1 MDSYRQTDLTYL
13 SFTLRNQQDMITI
26 EKADRL
32 RELPPYLFAELDRK
46 KAEARARGVD
56 VIDLGVGDPDL
67 PTPQNIIAKLAEAAR
82 DPRYHRYPSYTGMND
97 FREAVS
103 RWYRQRAGVEVDAL
117 REVVSLIGSKE
128 GIAHIPLAFIN
139 PGDVVLVPSP
149 AYPVYAI
156 ATMFAGGVPYEMP
169 LVQQNDFL
177 PDLGAIPSAVLAK
190 AKMMFLNYPN
200 NPTGA
205 VATDAFFRQVVALAE
220 QHNIMVCHDFA
231 YSEMTFDG
239 YVPPSFLAVPG
250 GKEVGIE
257 FHSLSKTYNM
267 TGWRIGFAAGNA
279 KIIGG
284 LGQIKSNIDSGIFEA
299 IQVAGIEALEG
310 DQGCIAEMRRIYTE
324 RRDVLVAGL
333 RKLGLQMDL
342 PKATFYVWIRVPA
355 AHNSASFAGLLLDR
369 AGIVATPGNGFGA
382 PGEGYIR
389 MALTVAKERLQEAV
403 ARMAEI
409 DF

>member
-1 MDSYRQTDLTYL
+1 
-13 SFTLRNQQDMITI
+13 MIKI

-32 RELPPYLFAELDRK
+32 QKLPPYLFAELDRK
-46 KAEARARGVD
+46 KAEARGRGVD

-67 PTPQNIIAKLAEAAR
+67 PTPDNIIASLTKAAHE
-82 DPRYHRYPSYTGMND
+82 PRYHRYPSYTGMND

-103 RWYRQRAGVEVDAL
+103 RWYRKRAGVEVDAL
-117 REVVSLIGSKE
+117 KEVVSLIGSKE

-156 ATMFAGGVPYEMP
+156 ATLFAGGVPHEMP
-169 LVQQNDFL
+169 LVKQNNFL
-177 PDLGAIPSAVLAK
+177 PDLGAIPQEVLAK

-205 VATDAFFRQVVALAE
+205 PATVAFFKEVVAFAE

-239 YVPPSFLAVPG
+239 YIPPSFLEIPG
-250 GKEVGIE
+250 AKEVGIE

-279 KIIGG
+279 EIIGG

-310 DQGCIAEMRRIYTE
+310 DQGCLAEMRRIYTE
-324 RRDVLVAGL
+324 RRDVLVEGL
-333 RKLGLQMDL
+333 RNLGLQMAL
-342 PKATFYVWIRVPA
+342 PKATFYVWIEVPA
-355 AHNSASFAGLLLDR
+355 GHDSASFAGLLLDK
-369 AGIVATPGNGFGA
+369 AGIMATPGSGFGA
-382 PGEGYIR
+382 PGEGFIR
-389 MALTVAKERLQEAV
+389 MALTVSKERLQEAV
-403 ARMAEI
+403 ARIAEI